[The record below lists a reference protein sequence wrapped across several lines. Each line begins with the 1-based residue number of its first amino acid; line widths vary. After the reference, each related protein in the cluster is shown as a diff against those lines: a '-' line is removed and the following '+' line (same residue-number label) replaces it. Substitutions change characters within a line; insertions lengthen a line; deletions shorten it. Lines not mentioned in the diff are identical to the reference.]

1 MQKGNLRKEIERKD
15 KQCCGTC
22 RHCRGSEETGDWIC
36 TNDLSDNYAVE
47 VEYDYWCEDYEERE

>member
-1 MQKGNLRKEIERKD
+1 MARE
-15 KQCCGTC
+15 CCGTC
-22 RHCRGSEETGDWIC
+22 RHCRKSEETREWIC